1 MAYLGHIISTAGI
14 AMDSEKVLA
23 VVGVRDVR
31 GFLGLAGYYRKFNRG
46 FGTIATPPHGATQER
61 WVSLDP

>member
-31 GFLGLAGYYRKFNRG
+31 GFLGLAGYYRKFIRG
-46 FGTIATPPHGATQER
+46 FGTIATPPHGGTQER
-61 WVSLDP
+61 WVSLGP